1 LICRKTIR
9 LLGAIVQLAGLRKTP
24 KLIVRPRNTF
34 PALKI
39 LLMKITEIKVL
50 KGPNYWSVRRP
61 KLIQLR
67 LDLEE
72 MEQRPTN
79 TIPGFRERLEKMF
92 PTMIEHRCS
101 VGTRGGFFQR
111 VEEGTWMGHVIE
123 HIALELQTISGMD
136 TGFGRTRGAGEE
148 GVYYVVFS
156 YMEEDAGV
164 YAGRASVRIAQALID
179 GTEYNLEED
188 IQRLREIREDTRLG
202 PSTGCIVDEAV
213 KRGIPFIRLN
223 KHSLVQLGYGIHQKR
238 IRATIAST
246 TGNIAVDIACDKEE
260 TKNLLEAAEI
270 PVPRGT
276 VIRTEEGLKEAVDK
290 YGYPLVI
297 KPIDGNHG
305 KGNTT
310 NITTWEQ
317 AIKALAAAKQY
328 GRSVIVEKFITGF
341 DFRIL
346 VINYKF
352 ICAALRTPAAVTGDG
367 EHTIQWLIDETNKD
381 PRRGYG
387 HEKVLT
393 QITIDQFTQKML
405 DEKGY
410 TLETIPPKGELVLLK
425 PTANLS
431 TGGTSTDVTDEV
443 HPANIFMCERIA
455 KIIGLDICGIDIMAS
470 DLRTPVTENGGA
482 ILEVN
487 AAPGFRMHIEPSEG
501 LGRNV
506 AEPVVD
512 MLFPK
517 GSAGRI
523 PIIAITGTNGKTT
536 TTRLTAHIA
545 KSAGKKVGYTTSDG
559 VYIQNQLMMKGDCTG
574 PVSSTFVLKD
584 PTVDFAVLECARG
597 GILKSG
603 LAFQN
608 CEVAVVT
615 NVAADHIGL
624 GGINSVEQMAKVKA
638 VVPETVFPHGFAVL
652 NADDDLV
659 YAMRE
664 GLNCNIALFSMDE
677 NNPRIR
683 QHSSEGGLSAVF
695 ENGFVSILKGNWKIR
710 VANVKDIPLTYD
722 GKAVHNINNCLP
734 AVLSCYLFRDI
745 TIEDIRSGLNSFVPS
760 STQTPGRLN
769 FFAFKNFTMLADFAH
784 NPHGLRL
791 LCDFVSKLDYPS
803 RIGVISGTGDRRDED
818 IRELGEISAH
828 YFDEIIIRCDKNLR
842 GRTAEEIIALL
853 KDGIE
858 RVNPGLPTMVIE
870 NENEALEYIYANPR
884 QGALYTIM
892 CDVVAGALDKI
903 RELKDREER
912 EEPVAYKMQ
921 QVNGTIFK

>member
-1 LICRKTIR
+1 M
-9 LLGAIVQLAGLRKTP
+9 
-24 KLIVRPRNTF
+24 
-34 PALKI
+34 KI
-39 LLMKITEIKVL
+39 LEIKVL

-61 KLIQLR
+61 KLIQMK

-72 MEQRPTN
+72 MEQRPSN
-79 TIPGFRERLEKMF
+79 TIEGFRQRLEAIF
-92 PTMIEHRCS
+92 PSMIEHRCS

-123 HIALELQTISGMD
+123 HVALELQTLAGMD
-136 TGFGRTRGAGEE
+136 TGFGRTRGAGED
-148 GVYYVVFS
+148 GVYFVVFS
-156 YMEEDAGV
+156 YMEEEAGV
-164 YAGRASVRIAQALID
+164 YAARAAVRIVQAIID
-179 GTEYNLEED
+179 GSAYDLSED

-202 PSTGCIVDEAV
+202 PSTGCIVEEAAR
-213 KRGIPFIRLN
+213 RGIPYIRLN
-223 KHSLVQLGYGIHQKR
+223 KHSLVQLGYGVNQKR

-260 TKNLLEAAEI
+260 TKALLEAAEI

-276 VIRTEEGLKEAVDK
+276 VIRSEEGLKDAVEK

-317 AIKALAAAKQY
+317 ATKALEAAKQY
-328 GRSVIVEKFITGF
+328 SRSVIVEKFITGF

-352 ICAALRTPAAVTGDG
+352 ICAALRTPASVRGDG
-367 EHTIQWLIDETNKD
+367 QHSIQWLIDETNKD

-410 TLETIPPKGELVLLK
+410 TLDTIPPKGELVLLK

-455 KIIGLDICGIDIMAS
+455 RIIGLDICGIDIMAS
-470 DLRTPVTENGGA
+470 DLRTPVSENGGA

-501 LGRNV
+501 LARNV

-545 KSAGKKVGYTTSDG
+545 KISGKKVGYTTSDG

-574 PVSSTFVLKD
+574 PISSQFVLKD
-584 PTVDFAVLECARG
+584 PTVDFAVLEVARG

-608 CEVAVVT
+608 CDVAIVT

-624 GGINSVEQMAKVKA
+624 GGINTVEQMAKVKA
-638 VVPETVFPHGFAVL
+638 VVPETVFPHGYAVL

-659 YAMRE
+659 YAMKDNLE
-664 GLNCNIALFSMDE
+664 CNIALFSMDE
-677 NNPRIR
+677 NNPRIKE
-683 QHSSEGGLSAVF
+683 HSQSGGLSAVF
-695 ENGFVSILKGNWKIR
+695 ENGYVSILKGTWKIR
-710 VANVKDIPLTYD
+710 VAPVKDIPLTYE

-734 AVLSCYLFRDI
+734 AVLATYLYRDI
-745 TIEDIRSGLNSFVPS
+745 SIEDIRSALTTFVPS

-769 FFAFKNFTMLADFAH
+769 FFHFKHFTMLADFAH
-784 NPHGLRL
+784 NPHGLKL

-818 IRELGEISAH
+818 IRELGEISARH
-828 YFDEIIIRCDKNLR
+828 FDEIIIRCDKNLR
-842 GRTAEEIIALL
+842 GRSAEEIIGLL
-853 KDGIE
+853 KEGIDS
-858 RVNPGLPTMVIE
+858 VNPAIPTIVIA

-903 RELKDREER
+903 RELKSREEATVGVV
-912 EEPVAYKMQ
+912 PLAGY
-921 QVNGTIFK
+921 GG

>member
-1 LICRKTIR
+1 M
-9 LLGAIVQLAGLRKTP
+9 
-24 KLIVRPRNTF
+24 
-34 PALKI
+34 KI
-39 LLMKITEIKVL
+39 LEIKIL
-50 KGPNYWSVRRP
+50 RGPNYWSVRRT
-61 KLIQLR
+61 KLIQMK

-72 MEQRPTN
+72 LEQRPTN
-79 TIPGFRERLEKMF
+79 KIPGFRERLEKLF

-101 VGTRGGFFQR
+101 EAMRGGFFKR

-123 HIALELQTISGMD
+123 HIALELQTVAGMD
-136 TGFGRTRGAGEE
+136 VGFGRTRTPEGEKP

-164 YAGRASVRIAQALID
+164 YTAKAAVRIAQSLVD
-179 GTEYNLEED
+179 GMEYDLAAD

-202 PSTGCIVDEAV
+202 PSTGCIVEEAA

-223 KHSLVQLGYGIHQKR
+223 KQSLVQLGYGVNQKR

-246 TGNIAVDIACDKEE
+246 TSNIAVDIACDKEE
-260 TKNLLEAAEI
+260 TKMLLEAAEI
-270 PVPRGT
+270 PVPRGM
-276 VIRTEEGLKEAVDK
+276 VIRTEEGLKEAIEK

-310 NITTWEQ
+310 NITTYEQ
-317 AIKALAAAKQY
+317 AIKAFAAAKDFS
-328 GRSVIVEKFITGF
+328 RSVIVEKFITGF
-341 DFRIL
+341 DFRCL

-352 ICAALRTPAAVTGDG
+352 ICAALRTPASVVGDG
-367 EHTIQWLIDETNKD
+367 KHTIQWLIDETNKD
-381 PRRGYG
+381 PRRGFG

-393 QITIDQFTQKML
+393 QITMDPFMQKML
-405 DEKGY
+405 DDRGD
-410 TLETIPPKGELVLLK
+410 TLETIPPKGERVILK

-443 HPANIFMCERIA
+443 HPANIFMFERIA
-455 KIIGLDICGIDIMAS
+455 RIVGLDICGIDVMAS
-470 DLRTPVTENGGA
+470 DLRSPVSENGGA
-482 ILEVN
+482 VLEVN
-487 AAPGFRMHIEPSEG
+487 AAPGFRMHIEPAEG
-501 LGRNV
+501 LPRNV

-512 MLFPK
+512 MLFPR

-536 TTRLTAHIA
+536 TARLTAHIA
-545 KSAGKKVGYTTSDG
+545 KSARKKVGYTTSDG

-574 PVSSTFVLKD
+574 PLSSQFVLKD

-603 LAFQN
+603 LAFQH

-624 GGINSVEQMAKVKA
+624 GGIHSVEAMAKVKA
-638 VVPETVFPHGFAVL
+638 VVPETVFKHGYAVL

-659 YAMRE
+659 YKMKND
-664 GLNCNIALFSMDE
+664 LDCNIALFSMDE

-683 QHSSEGGLSAVF
+683 EHATENGLSCVY
-695 ENGFVSILKGNWKIR
+695 ENGFVTLMKGNWKIR
-710 VANVKDIPLTYD
+710 VLPVKNIPLTFE
-722 GKAVHNINNCLP
+722 GKALHNINNCLP

-745 TIEDIRSGLNSFVPS
+745 TIEDIRTGLQTFIPS
-760 STQTPGRLN
+760 ETLTPGRLN
-769 FFAFKNFTMLADFAH
+769 FFHFKNFTILADFAH
-784 NPHGLRL
+784 NPHGLKL
-791 LCDFVSKLDYPS
+791 LCDFVSKLDYPKK
-803 RIGVISGTGDRRDED
+803 IGVISGTGDRRDED
-818 IRELGEISAH
+818 IRELGEISAN

-842 GRTAEEIIALL
+842 GRTADEIINLL
-853 KDGIE
+853 RDGIAS
-858 RVNPGLPTMVIE
+858 VNTTIPVKTIA
-870 NENEALEYIYANPR
+870 NENEALEFIYAHPQPN
-884 QGALYTIM
+884 ALYTIM

-903 RELKDREER
+903 RELKER
-912 EEPVAYKMQ
+912 E
-921 QVNGTIFK
+921 G

>member
-1 LICRKTIR
+1 
-9 LLGAIVQLAGLRKTP
+9 
-24 KLIVRPRNTF
+24 
-34 PALKI
+34 
-39 LLMKITEIKVL
+39 MKITEIKVL
-50 KGPNYWSVRRP
+50 KGPNYWSVRRL
-61 KLIQLR
+61 KLIQMK

-79 TIPGFRERLEKMF
+79 SIPGFRERLEKMF
-92 PTMIEHRCS
+92 PSLIEHHCS
-101 VGTRGGFFQR
+101 EGSRGGFFHR
-111 VEEGTWMGHVIE
+111 VDEGTWMGHVIE
-123 HIALELQTISGMD
+123 HVALELQTLSGMD

-164 YAGRASVRIAQALID
+164 YAARASVRIVQSLVD
-179 GTEYNLEED
+179 GTEYYLEED

-202 PSTGCIVDEAV
+202 PSTGCIVEESV

-223 KHSLVQLGYGIHQKR
+223 KQSLVQLGYGVNQKR

-246 TGNIAVDIACDKEE
+246 TSNIAVDIACDKEE

-276 VIRTEEGLKEAVDK
+276 VIRTEEGLREAVEK
-290 YGYPLVI
+290 YKYPLVI

-317 AIKALAAAKQY
+317 ALIALEAAKQY
-328 GRSVIVEKFITGF
+328 GRNVIVEKFITGF

-367 EHTIQWLIDETNKD
+367 KHSIQWLIDETNKD

-405 DEKGY
+405 DEKAY
-410 TLETIPPKGELVLLK
+410 TLDTIPAKGEFVVLK

-455 KIIGLDICGIDIMAS
+455 KIIGLDICGIDIMAA
-470 DLRTPVTENGGA
+470 DLRTSVTENGGA

-501 LGRNV
+501 LPRNV

-574 PVSSTFVLKD
+574 PVSSQFVLKD
-584 PTVDFAVLECARG
+584 PTVDFAILECARG

-624 GGINSVEQMAKVKA
+624 GGINTVEQMAKVKA
-638 VVPETVFPHGFAVL
+638 VVPETVFPHGYAVL
-652 NADDDLV
+652 NADDDLT
-659 YAMRE
+659 YAMKDD
-664 GLNCNIALFSMDE
+664 LKCNIALFSMDE
-677 NNPRIR
+677 NNPRIKE
-683 QHSSEGGLSAVF
+683 HSSEGGLSAVF

-710 VANVKDIPLTYD
+710 VSNVKDIPLTYE
-722 GKAVHNINNCLP
+722 GKAMHNINNCLP
-734 AVLSCYLFRDI
+734 AVLATYLFRDI
-745 TIEDIRSGLNSFVPS
+745 TIEDIRSALTSFVPS

-769 FFAFKNFTMLADFAH
+769 FFHFKHFTILADFAH
-784 NPHGLRL
+784 NPHGLKL
-791 LCDFVSKLDYPS
+791 LCDFISKLDYPT

-818 IRELGEISAH
+818 IRELGEISARS
-828 YFDEIIIRCDKNLR
+828 FDEIIIRCDKNLR
-842 GRTAEEIIALL
+842 GRTADEIIGLL
-853 KDGIE
+853 KEGIDK
-858 RVNPGLPTMVIE
+858 VNPAIPTMVIA
-870 NENEALEYIYANPR
+870 NENEALEYIYANPVT
-884 QGALYTIM
+884 GALYTIM

-903 RELKDREER
+903 RELKER
-912 EEPVAYKMQ
+912 EEKEVKLVASH
-921 QVNGTIFK
+921 

>member
-1 LICRKTIR
+1 M
-9 LLGAIVQLAGLRKTP
+9 
-24 KLIVRPRNTF
+24 
-34 PALKI
+34 KI
-39 LLMKITEIKVL
+39 LEIKVL
-50 KGPNYWSVRRP
+50 KGPNYWSVRRGR
-61 KLIQLR
+61 LIQMK

-79 TIPGFRERLEKMF
+79 EIPGFKDRIEKLL
-92 PTMIEHRCS
+92 PSLYEHHCS
-101 VGTRGGFFQR
+101 EGAPGGFLSR
-111 VEEGTWMGHVIE
+111 VNDGTWMGHVIE
-123 HIALELQTISGMD
+123 HIALEIQTLAGMD
-136 TGFGRTRGAGEE
+136 TGFGRTRGTGEKE
-148 GVYYVVFS
+148 GVYHVIFS
-156 YMEEDAGV
+156 YMEEDAGI
-164 YAGRASVRIAQALID
+164 YAAKAAVRIAQALVD
-179 GTEYNLEED
+179 GVEYDLQDD
-188 IQRLREIREDTRLG
+188 IQQMREIREDTRLG
-202 PSTGCIVDEAV
+202 PSTGCIVDEAA
-213 KRGIPFIRLN
+213 KRGIPYIRLN
-223 KHSLVQLGYGIHQKR
+223 KQSLVQLGYGVNQKR

-246 TGNIAVDIACDKEE
+246 TSNIAVDIACDKEE
-260 TKNLLEAAEI
+260 TKILLEAAEI
-270 PVPRGT
+270 PVPGGT
-276 VIRTEEGLKEAVDK
+276 VIKTEEGLKEAIERF
-290 YGYPLVI
+290 GYPLVI

-317 AIKALAAAKQY
+317 AVRALAAAKEY
-328 GRSVIVEKFITGF
+328 GRNVIVEKFITGF
-341 DFRIL
+341 DFRCL

-352 ICAALRTPAAVTGDG
+352 ICAALRTPASVTGDG
-367 EHTIQWLIDETNKD
+367 KSNIQWLINETNKD

-405 DEKGY
+405 DDLGY
-410 TLETIPPKGELVLLK
+410 TLETVPAKGELVMLK

-443 HPANIFMCERIA
+443 HPANIFMFERIA
-455 KIIGLDICGIDIMAS
+455 KIIGLDICGIDVMAV
-470 DLRTPVTENGGA
+470 DLRTPVAENGGA

-487 AAPGFRMHIEPSEG
+487 AAPGFRMHIEPAEG
-501 LGRNV
+501 LPRNV
-506 AEPVVD
+506 AEPVVE
-512 MLFPK
+512 MLFPR
-517 GSAGRI
+517 GSVGRI

-624 GGINSVEQMAKVKA
+624 GGINNVEQMAKVKA
-638 VVPETVFPHGFAVL
+638 VVPETVFPHGYAVL

-659 YAMRE
+659 YAMKD
-664 GLNCNIALFSMDE
+664 GLKCNVALFSMDE
-677 NNPRIR
+677 NNPRIKK
-683 QHSSEGGLSAVF
+683 HAAEHGLACVYESGYVT
-695 ENGFVSILKGNWKIR
+695 IMKGSWKIR
-710 VANVKDIPLTYD
+710 VLPVKNIPLTYE

-734 AVLSCYLFRDI
+734 AILAAYLFRDI
-745 TIEDIRSGLNSFVPS
+745 TIEDIRSGLQTFIPS
-760 STQTPGRLN
+760 ESLTPGRLN
-769 FFAFKNFTMLADFAH
+769 FFHFRNFTMLADFAH
-784 NPHGLRL
+784 NPHGLKL
-791 LCDFVSKLDYPS
+791 LCDFVSKLDYPI

-842 GRTAEEIIALL
+842 GRTADEIINLL
-853 KDGIE
+853 KEGID
-858 RVNPGLPTMVIE
+858 RVNPHVPTITIA
-870 NENEALEYIYANPR
+870 NENEALEYIYSNQR
-884 QGALYTIM
+884 HGALYTIM

-903 RELKDREER
+903 RELKDREE
-912 EEPVAYKMQ
+912 K
-921 QVNGTIFK
+921 GTIEFARFS

>member
-1 LICRKTIR
+1 
-9 LLGAIVQLAGLRKTP
+9 
-24 KLIVRPRNTF
+24 
-34 PALKI
+34 
-39 LLMKITEIKVL
+39 MKITEIKVL
-50 KGPNYWSVRRP
+50 KGPNYWSVRRL
-61 KLIQLR
+61 KLIQMK

-79 TIPGFRERLEKMF
+79 SIPGFRERLEKLF

-101 VGTRGGFFQR
+101 VGTKGGFFQR
-111 VEEGTWMGHVIE
+111 IEEGTWMGHVIE
-123 HIALELQTISGMD
+123 HVALELQTVSGMD

-164 YAGRASVRIAQALID
+164 YAAKASVRIVQALID
-179 GTEYNLEED
+179 DKEYDLEED

-223 KHSLVQLGYGIHQKR
+223 KQSLVQLGYGVHQKR

-317 AIKALAAAKQY
+317 AIKALDAAKLY
-328 GRSVIVEKFITGF
+328 GRNVIVEKFITGF

-367 EHTIQWLIDETNKD
+367 KHTIQWLIDETNKD
-381 PRRGYG
+381 QRRGYG

-405 DEKGY
+405 DEKEY
-410 TLETIPPKGELVLLK
+410 TLETIPAKNELVLLK

-455 KIIGLDICGIDIMAS
+455 KIIGLDICGIDIMAA

-501 LGRNV
+501 LPRNV

-574 PVSSTFVLKD
+574 PISSQFVLKD
-584 PTVDFAVLECARG
+584 PTVDFAILECARG

-624 GGINSVEQMAKVKA
+624 GGINTVEQMAKVKA
-638 VVPETVFPHGFAVL
+638 VVPETVFPHGYAVL

-659 YAMRE
+659 YAMKADLR
-664 GLNCNIALFSMDE
+664 CNVALFSMDE
-677 NNPRIR
+677 NNPRIKA
-683 QHSSEGGLSAVF
+683 HSSEGGLSAVF
-695 ENGFVSILKGNWKIR
+695 ENGNVSILKGNWKIR
-710 VANVKDIPLTYD
+710 VSNVKDIPLTYE

-734 AVLSCYLFRDI
+734 AILATYLFRDI
-745 TIEDIRSGLNSFVPS
+745 SIEDIRSGLLSFVPS

-769 FFAFKNFTMLADFAH
+769 FFNFKNFTILADFAH
-784 NPHGLRL
+784 NPHGLKL
-791 LCDFVSKLDYPS
+791 LCDFVSKLDYPT

-818 IRELGEISAH
+818 IRELGEISAN

-842 GRTAEEIIALL
+842 GRTADEIIGLL
-853 KDGIE
+853 KEGIDN
-858 RVNPGLPTMVIE
+858 VNPALPTVVIA
-870 NENEALEYIYANPR
+870 NENEALEYVYANPR

-903 RELKDREER
+903 RELKER
-912 EEPVAYKMQ
+912 EEKEVAVSY
-921 QVNGTIFK
+921 